1 MPGERLRLSCVQAM
15 PIFQGSLVD
24 GLLNELST
32 RLSLAPELIETFDL
46 SDVRFHLGVRP
57 WPWAGAGGRD
67 QGGRLEGAQVQADG
81 RV

>member
-1 MPGERLRLSCVQAM
+1 MRLRLSCVQAM

-46 SDVRFHLGVRP
+46 SDVPACSLAPRVDLVPSSTTRRRHL
-57 WPWAGAGGRD
+57 
-67 QGGRLEGAQVQADG
+67 EYAQE
-81 RV
+81 

>member
-1 MPGERLRLSCVQAM
+1 MRLRLSCVQAM

-32 RLSLAPELIETFDL
+32 RLSLAPETFDL

-67 QGGRLEGAQVQADG
+67 QGRRLEGAQVQADG